1 MAKATPP
8 RGTCFG
14 CSMEY
19 ALYQGTGEHKG
30 ELVVRKH
37 LSRVGPGECKGSKKP
52 PLNGQVLSDNGTA
65 TAPDP
70 FTSPAPAP
78 EMDRGPANDHLS
90 PPQPEEP
97 GQRDD
102 EFTSPAPVPAMD
114 TENGEGEPD
123 SVLGPWVRAGYGGLC
138 DACDGSIVEG
148 DQIRADGQ
156 GGWLCSDCGMV
167 PDVPH
172 VHTYEDADDGN
183 GHSGSVCTKCGE
195 MEPDADPHMTQFM
208 ASTGIVPGES
218 PRDMHRKAAAVYG
231 CQNSKPCADCAED
244 IPFTTPQMVYSDTPH
259 EVIQDPAS
267 TNGTL
272 VLPTTMA
279 PDPFTGPGASSDIP
293 ESDTTVSGQPDPD
306 RDRWGRYVMQGQAY
320 TRATTFAKLGS
331 NTFAIGQWHERNV
344 IVGLTRRPDLLA
356 LAEGLEVKRHRDQL
370 NKIAEQAKDAAG
382 QKIAANLGTAY
393 HAFTE
398 RLDAGLITLADV
410 PEKYRRRVQQYRDVV
425 HGAGLTTRPE
435 WIERTTAVTAEM
447 VSAPVPVAGTLD
459 RILQLPDGSL
469 CIGDLKTGSDLS
481 YGMAEIEVQLALYAH
496 GVNRFGLFD
505 WNTKTWGNRISSDQP
520 TGVLRVRTD
529 FAIVIHL
536 PADGD
541 GCKLIRVDL
550 ERGWRRAQLRGRI
563 QSDQKEKSHP
573 QTLTRDDLAPQAATV
588 AQPVVVPAA
597 PAPDPWDAPHM
608 AKARELILAAPD
620 RPTVAGLF
628 QYALDSGK
636 FSAPELEL
644 MKSLGMKR
652 LRDLGLM

>member
-8 RGTCFG
+8 RGNCIG
-14 CSMEY
+14 CSIEY
-19 ALYQGTGEHKG
+19 ALYQGTGEHEG

-37 LSRVGPGECKGSKKP
+37 LSRVGPGDCKGSKKP
-52 PLNGQVLSDNGTA
+52 PLNGQAHTDSGTA
-65 TAPDP
+65 PAPDP
-70 FTSPAPAP
+70 FTTPAPAP
-78 EMDRGPANDHLS
+78 ELAEGDVSES
-90 PPQPEEP
+90 P
-97 GQRDD
+97 
-102 EFTSPAPVPAMD
+102 
-114 TENGEGEPD
+114 
-123 SVLGPWVRAGYGGLC
+123 VLGPWVRAGYDGE
-138 DACDGSIVEG
+138 CDGTCGGAIMEG
-148 DQIRADGQ
+148 DEIRADGQ
-156 GGWLCSDCGMV
+156 GGWLCSDCGADAPVRVETRV
-167 PDVPH
+167 PDAPH

-195 MEPDADPHMTQFM
+195 MEHEETLSPVLTAVVAQETAALVANAVGLTQTVDAL
-208 ASTGIVPGES
+208 AS
-218 PRDMHRKAAAVYG
+218 
-231 CQNSKPCADCAED
+231 
-244 IPFTTPQMVYSDTPH
+244 
-259 EVIQDPAS
+259 EVLNPA
-267 TNGTL
+267 
-272 VLPTTMA
+272 PA
-279 PDPFTGPGASSDIP
+279 QPDPFTGPGASSDIP

-306 RDRWGRYVMQGQAY
+306 RDRWGRYVMQGQSY
-320 TRATTFAKLGS
+320 TRATTFAKMGS
-331 NTFAIGQWHERNV
+331 NTFAIGQWQERNV
-344 IVGLTRRPDLLA
+344 IVGLTKRPDLLA

-398 RLDAGLITLADV
+398 RLDAGLIQLADV
-410 PEKYRRRVQQYRDVV
+410 PEKYRRRVQQYAQTV
-425 HGAGLTTRPE
+425 HGAGLITRPE

-447 VSAPVPVAGTLD
+447 VAAPVPVAGTLD
-459 RILQLPDGSL
+459 RIFRLPDGSL
-469 CIGDLKTGSDLS
+469 VIGDLKTGSSLE

-505 WNTKTWGNRISSDQP
+505 WNTKTWQP
-520 TGVLRVRTD
+520 VNAMGDTVRTD

-550 ERGWRRAQLRGRI
+550 ERGWERARLRGQI
-563 QSDQKEKSHP
+563 QFDQKAKSHP
-573 QTLTRDDLAPQAATV
+573 QMLTLGDIAPRPAPTERGEVAEYMASVV
-588 AQPVVVPAA
+588 AQPVVVQTA

-608 AKARELILAAPD
+608 GKARELILAAVD

-636 FSAPELEL
+636 FSAQELEL